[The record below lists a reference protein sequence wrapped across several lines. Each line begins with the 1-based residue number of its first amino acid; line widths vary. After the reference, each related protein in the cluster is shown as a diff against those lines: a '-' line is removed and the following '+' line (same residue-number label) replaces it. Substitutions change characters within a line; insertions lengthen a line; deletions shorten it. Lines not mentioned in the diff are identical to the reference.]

1 MFPDSLLANLIVDQS
16 QAIILRL
23 VKNTE
28 AFTLERILVSY
39 LSNLLKLRTQS
50 QLRFLSMNPID
61 NISKHQTM
69 LHRKRQ

>member
-28 AFTLERILVSY
+28 AFTKERILVSY
-39 LSNLLKLRTQS
+39 LSNLLKLRT
-50 QLRFLSMNPID
+50 
-61 NISKHQTM
+61 
-69 LHRKRQ
+69 

>member
-28 AFTLERILVSY
+28 AFILERILVSY

-50 QLRFLSMNPID
+50 QLRFLFMNAID

-69 LHRKRQ
+69 LHRQ